1 MTDKEK
7 VVQYETQIEDM
18 MNVIRQRLLE
28 FEGELDEFEQG
39 RQLAY
44 TEMLEIIQTRHK
56 MIMDV
61 IEE

>member
-18 MNVIRQRLLE
+18 VNVLRQRLSE
-28 FEGELDEFEQG
+28 FADDLDEFEQG
-39 RQLAY
+39 RKLAY
-44 TEMLEIIQTRHK
+44 TEMLEIIATRHK

-61 IEE
+61 IED

>member
-7 VVQYETQIEDM
+7 IVQYEMQIEDM
-18 MNVIRQRLLE
+18 INVLRQRLSE
-28 FEGELDEFEQG
+28 FTDDLDEFEQG

-44 TEMLEIIQTRHK
+44 TEMLEIIATRHK

-61 IEE
+61 ISD

>member
-1 MTDKEK
+1 MTSEQK

-18 MNVIRQRLLE
+18 MNVLTQRLSE

-44 TEMLEIIQTRHK
+44 TEILDIIKTRHK
-56 MIMDV
+56 IIMDV
-61 IEE
+61 IKE